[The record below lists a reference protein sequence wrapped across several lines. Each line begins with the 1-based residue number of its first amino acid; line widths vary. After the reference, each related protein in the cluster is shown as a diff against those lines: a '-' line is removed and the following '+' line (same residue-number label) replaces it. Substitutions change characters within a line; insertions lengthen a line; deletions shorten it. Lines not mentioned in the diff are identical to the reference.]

1 MKSVL
6 LLTALFFT
14 LVACKKDKET
24 TAPPPPTVEPEV
36 VASKYDFTKEGGM
49 TLAVHKDEARRG
61 VNATLGIRAIKESM
75 AVFQATVSAETLAK
89 FSKDT
94 IWVEDHGLSIKF
106 IEDAA
111 AKHNGSIVI
120 GNVVT
125 FYDSLKNNQPAL
137 LLNYIARQYYGKYMT
152 ATAKTNLTTH
162 FETVANKY
170 KEVYS
175 TNGVKL
181 VRNKVSDA
189 SKSVVDYFA
198 ENAEAYLQINNFYP
212 FDYHE
217 LERHDVTAFNAQK
230 DAWGTRTFTPNT
242 HGIILPPASLKQSL
256 NYQISNL
263 DVYYRKYID
272 ADGFPIVASRFVAD
286 SALVQTK
293 KIVTLMLTRI
303 PDAKAAM
310 LAANFRVGV
319 IGAYENVT
327 DMPENRKMNEWWPGT
342 DWDARG
348 RGYGATEFLPL
359 MSCGEENIIKIPG
372 YTERYPFESIMVHE
386 FAHNVDFGLRKA
398 RAGFTAE
405 LLDAFNYAKTNGL
418 WAGTY
423 SMENDAEYFAEG
435 VQAWF
440 DTCNMYVMINGVS
453 TKLKTRAQ
461 LRTYDTKLYD
471 LLSKI
476 MPTEKLTGYHFT
488 FE

>member
-6 LLTALFFT
+6 VLTALFIT
-14 LVACKKDKET
+14 LVACKKDKEDPT
-24 TAPPPPTVEPEV
+24 TTTPPPEPVTPT
-36 VASKYDFTKEGGM
+36 SKYNFSQEGGM
-49 TLAVHKDEARRG
+49 TLAVHKEEAIRG
-61 VNATLGIRAIKESM
+61 GSASNAIKLIKENM
-75 AVFQATVSAETLAK
+75 AYFKTVVSEATLAK

-94 IWVEDHGLSIKF
+94 IWVENQGAAIKF
-106 IEDAA
+106 EDDASRNHA
-111 AKHNGSIVI
+111 GSVIV
-120 GNVVT
+120 GNVVA
-125 FYDSLKNNQPAL
+125 FYDEVQKNNPAL
-137 LLNYIARQYYGKYMT
+137 LINYIARKYYSKYMSS
-152 ATAKTNLTTH
+152 TAKESLATH
-162 FETVANKY
+162 FATVANKY
-170 KEVYS
+170 KDVYT

-181 VRNKVSDA
+181 VRNQVSDA
-189 SKSVVDYFA
+189 SKSVVEYFA

-272 ADGFPIVASRFVAD
+272 AEGFPIVASRFVAD

-293 KIVTLMLTRI
+293 KIVTLMLSRI
-303 PDAKAAM
+303 PEAKAAM

-359 MSCGEENIIKIPG
+359 MSCGEENIVKIPG

-398 RAGFTAE
+398 RTGFTAE
-405 LLDAFNYAKTNGL
+405 LVDAFNYAKTNGL

-476 MPTEKLTGYHFT
+476 MPEDKLTGYHFT

>member
-6 LLTALFFT
+6 LLSALFIT
-14 LVACKKDKET
+14 LIACKKDKET
-24 TAPPPPTVEPEV
+24 TTTPPPPTEPEE
-36 VASKYDFTKEGGM
+36 VASKYDFTTEGGM
-49 TLAVHKDEARRG
+49 TLAVHKEEARRG
-61 VNATLGIRAIKESM
+61 LNATLGIKSIKENM
-75 AVFQATVSAETLAK
+75 ALFQATVSSTTHSK
-89 FSKDT
+89 FNKDT
-94 IWVEDHGLSIKF
+94 IWVEDRGAHIKF
-106 IEDAA
+106 VDDPGGY
-111 AKHNGSIVI
+111 HPGSIVV
-120 GNVVT
+120 GNIVV
-125 FYDSLKNNQPAL
+125 FYDSVKNSQPAL
-137 LLNYIARQYYGKYMT
+137 LLNHLARQYYGKYMS
-152 ATAKTNLTTH
+152 AEAKTSLAAH
-162 FETVANKY
+162 FTTVAGKY
-170 KEVYS
+170 KAVYG
-175 TNGVKL
+175 TNGTKL

-189 SKSVVDYFA
+189 SKSVIDYFA
-198 ENAEAYLQINNFYP
+198 ENTEAYLHVNNFYP

-217 LERHDVTAFNAQK
+217 LERYDAAGFNALK
-230 DAWGTRTFTPNT
+230 DAWGARTFTPNAY
-242 HGIILPPASLKQSL
+242 GITLPPASLKQSL
-256 NYQISNL
+256 NYLITDL
-263 DVYYRKYID
+263 DTYYRKYID
-272 ADGFPIVASRFVAD
+272 AEGFPIVASRFVAD

-293 KIVTLMLTRI
+293 KIVIQMLTRI

-310 LAANFRVGV
+310 LTANFRVGV

-327 DMPENRKMNEWWPGT
+327 DLPENRKMNEWWPGT

-348 RGYGATEFLPL
+348 RGYGATEFLPV

-405 LLDAFNYAKTNGL
+405 LLAAFNYAKTNGL

-440 DTCNMYVMINGVS
+440 DTCNMYVNINGVS
-453 TKLKTRAQ
+453 TKLKTREQ
-461 LRTYDTKLYD
+461 LRTYDTRLYD

>member
-1 MKSVL
+1 MKPVL
-6 LLTALFFT
+6 LLTALFIT
-14 LVACKKDKET
+14 LVACKKDKEET
-24 TAPPPPTVEPEV
+24 TTPPPTEEPEV
-36 VASKYDFTKEGGM
+36 VASKYDFSTEAGM
-49 TLAVHKDEARRG
+49 TLAVHKEESRRVG
-61 VNATLGIRAIKESM
+61 ANLGIKSIKDNI
-75 AVFQATVSAETLAK
+75 ALFQATVSSTTLSK
-89 FSKDT
+89 FNKDT
-94 IWVEDHGLSIKF
+94 IWVEDRGAAIKF
-106 IEDAA
+106 VDDPGG
-111 AKHNGSIVI
+111 HHPGSIVV
-120 GNVVT
+120 GNIVV
-125 FYDSLKNNQPAL
+125 FYDSVKNNQPAL
-137 LLNYIARQYYGKYMT
+137 FLNYLARQYYGKYMS
-152 ATAKTNLTTH
+152 ADAKTSLATH
-162 FETVANKY
+162 FTSVANKY
-170 KEVYS
+170 KNVYG
-175 TNGVKL
+175 TNGTKL
-181 VRNKVSDA
+181 VQNKVSDA
-189 SKSVVDYFA
+189 SKSVAEYFG
-198 ENAEAYLQINNFYP
+198 ELAEAYLSINNVFP

-217 LERHDVTAFNAQK
+217 LERFDITGFNAQK
-230 DAWGTRTFTPNT
+230 EAWGTRTFTPNPF
-242 HGIILPPASLKQSL
+242 GITLPPESLKQSL
-256 NYQISNL
+256 EYKITDL
-263 DVYYRKYID
+263 DKYYRKYID
-272 ADGFPIVASRFVAD
+272 AEGFPIVASRYVSD

-327 DMPENRKMNEWWPGT
+327 DLPENRKMNEWWPGT

-348 RGYGATEFLPL
+348 RGYGATEFLPV
-359 MSCGEENIIKIPG
+359 MSCGEENIVKIPG

-386 FAHNVDFGLRKA
+386 FAHNVDYGLRKA

-453 TKLKTRAQ
+453 TKLKTREQ